1 MSPQLA
7 ELLDDLAAANR
18 ILAHYGV
25 LDGFGHVSA
34 RHPERPGCFLLSRS
48 LAPELVTPADVMT
61 FDADSNAVDGDDRKP
76 YVERYIHGEVYRA
89 RPEVMAVVHSH
100 SPSVIPFAAS
110 SVKLRPIYHMSGF
123 LSGGANVFDI
133 RERFGCTDMLVRNT
147 AQGQALV
154 AQLGADAVIL
164 MRGHGFVAVADA
176 IPLAVYR
183 AMYTELNAS
192 IQQRAIGLGGDVT
205 YLDPQEAALADAANR
220 VQTARPWALWK
231 EKVRS
236 GPA

>member
-1 MSPQLA
+1 MSALLA
-7 ELLDDLAAANR
+7 ALLDDLATANR

-34 RHPERPGCFLLSRS
+34 RHPERDGCYLLSRS
-48 LAPELVTPADVMT
+48 LAPELVTPTDVMT
-61 FDADSNAVDGDDRKP
+61 FDSDSNAVDGDERKP

-89 RPEVMAVVHSH
+89 RADVMAVVHSH
-100 SPSVIPFAAS
+100 SPSVIPFTAS

-123 LSGGANVFDI
+123 LSGGARVFDI
-133 RERFGCTDMLVRNT
+133 RDGFGCTDMLVRNV
-147 AQGQALV
+147 AQGEALV
-154 AQLGADAVIL
+154 AELGADAVVL
-164 MRGHGFVAVADA
+164 MRGHGFVAVADS

-192 IQQRAIGLGGDVT
+192 IQQRAIGLGGEVT

-220 VQTARPWALWK
+220 VQTARPWGLWTQK
-231 EKVRS
+231 IR
-236 GPA
+236 GAAA